1 MKWNVRT
8 SLQARINATLLSV
21 VSLILLSTVAF
32 THHSE
37 TALIDEIVTE
47 HVQEISSFYFDSIN
61 TLMLTGGM
69 ANREIVRQ
77 KVLSREGVKEARIIR
92 GDAVNKMFPGGLSHE
107 QAKDAL
113 DRQALGGEAL
123 SQITKS
129 ENGRILTV
137 LTPLVASKDSRGTNC
152 LSCHQVP
159 EGEVLG
165 AVRIS
170 YSLQALDQHIGNNIK
185 TSIVIQIALYLLGG
199 IVLIYILKRFII
211 APISNLKNAIEII
224 ERDADVSQR
233 VDDRQ
238 QDELGRL
245 ATSFNKMLARL
256 QSSLSQIKLSSEE
269 MEQASGEI
277 VAFSERTTQNAEE
290 QCLSTDDVISAI
302 TKLEATSSSTFEN
315 AKDTAEM
322 SMDSDIE
329 TKKTME
335 ISKQAREKI
344 GSLLSE
350 VSSVSTAVKELNEQ
364 TEEVSKVLD
373 VISGI
378 SDQTNLLA
386 LNAAIEAARAGDAGR
401 GFAVV
406 ADEVRALAQRTNDS
420 TQEIKGIIETLRSKA
435 QKAVHAMDQAHSSA
449 KSGNEQLQETSE
461 ALTIIA
467 GKMDHITKLNQTIAN
482 ASNEQNAATAHIHD
496 AVSCILKKSDST
508 KQNATKTT
516 ETVNRLTEQAKK
528 LNLLLSEFRL

>member
-1 MKWNVRT
+1 MNWNIRT
-8 SLQARINATLLSV
+8 SLQARINATLLGV

-37 TALIDEIVTE
+37 TALIEEIVTE
-47 HVQEISSFYFDSIN
+47 HTEEISSFYFDSIN

-77 KVLSREGVKEARIIR
+77 KVLSREGIKEARIIR
-92 GDAVNKMFPGGLSHE
+92 GDAVNKMFPGGFGHE

-113 DRQALGGEAL
+113 DQQALKGEAL
-123 SQITKS
+123 SQITES
-129 ENGRILTV
+129 ENGRLLTV
-137 LTPLVASKDSRGTNC
+137 LTPLIASKDFRGTDC

-170 YSLQALDQHIGNNIK
+170 YSLQALDQQIGSNIQ
-185 TSIVIQIALYLLGG
+185 TSIGIQIALYLLGG
-199 IVLIYILKRFII
+199 IVLVSILKRFVIG
-211 APISNLKNAIEII
+211 PILNLKNAIEII

-233 VDDRQ
+233 VDENQ

-245 ATSFNKMLARL
+245 AKSFNKMLTRL
-256 QSSLSQIKLSSEE
+256 QNSLSQIKLSSEE
-269 MEQASGEI
+269 MEKASAEI
-277 VAFSERTTQNAEE
+277 LAFSDRTTQNAEE
-290 QCLSTDDVISAI
+290 QCLDTDDVISAI
-302 TKLEATSSSTFEN
+302 TELEATSHSTFEN
-315 AKDTAEM
+315 AKNTAEM
-322 SMDSDIE
+322 SKDSDME
-329 TKKTME
+329 TKKTMQS
-335 ISKQAREKI
+335 SKQARENI

-350 VSSVSTAVKELNEQ
+350 VDSVSTAVKELNEQ

-386 LNAAIEAARAGDAGR
+386 LNAAIEAARAGEAGR

-420 TQEIKGIIETLRSKA
+420 TEEIKSIIEALRSKA
-435 QKAVHAMDQAHSSA
+435 QNAVHAMDQAHSSA
-449 KSGNEQLQETSE
+449 ESGNEQLQETSE
-461 ALTIIA
+461 ALTLIA
-467 GKMDHITKLNQTIAN
+467 GKMDHITKLNQSIAN
-482 ASNEQNAATAHIHD
+482 ASNEQNAATTHIHD
-496 AVSCILKKSDST
+496 AVSSILKKSDST
-508 KQNATKTT
+508 KHNANKTT
-516 ETVNRLTEQAKK
+516 ATVNRLVEQTRQ
-528 LNLLLSEFRL
+528 LNLLLSEFKL